1 MPNSPVDPDD
11 SVSNADVVYA
21 DVLAGMEQEKSGL
34 SFNEKKEHLL
44 PKHIKA
50 SFAFLGFTWKPG
62 LWNKSDSEIDLKWTF
77 VITSLLLILYMPDFL
92 TGFESGF
99 YTEEQILSSVL
110 TVLALPV
117 ILIEFTI
124 AKTPENNYPPLWA
137 FWIILF
143 PVGALVLWFYSVSNG
158 GPWREQWNSQVRR
171 ESSTTGA
178 YTEIPDSLRSVPIFN
193 AYQEIMRKE
202 FDNTV
207 HKGDEFELFCAFLLE
222 KEGYIIEKV
231 EGGSGDMGTDIRV
244 KSPGFIGAQVSVQ
257 CKHYIDRT
265 VGSDVIQKSMGALN
279 LKQESFDQVVVM
291 TSGTF
296 TKPAIEMATD
306 NNVTLIDNAV
316 LRAWSEKHLVG
327 ISLTDILRRAQIWV
341 G

>member
-21 DVLAGMEQEKSGL
+21 EVLGRVTDEI
-34 SFNEKKEHLL
+34 KEHLL

-62 LWNKSDSEIDLKWTF
+62 FRDARNQLWNKSDSEIDLKWTF
-77 VITSLLLILYMPDFL
+77 VITSLLLILYIPHVI
-92 TGFESGF
+92 TGFELGYYS
-99 YTEEQILSSVL
+99 EEPLLASVL
-110 TVLALPV
+110 TVLVALPV
-117 ILIEFTI
+117 ILIEFNI
-124 AKTPENNYPPLWA
+124 ANTPEKNYSPRWA

-158 GPWREQWNSQVRR
+158 GPFKEVSSSHVRR
-171 ESSTTGA
+171 ESGA
-178 YTEIPDSLRSVPIFN
+178 YTEIPNSLRSVPIFSN
-193 AYQEIMRKE
+193 AYEEIMEKTFE
-202 FDNTV
+202 NTK

-222 KEGYIIEKV
+222 KEGYIIEKI
-231 EGGSGDMGTDIRV
+231 EGGSFDRGTDIRV
-244 KSPGFIGAQVSVQ
+244 KSPGYIGAKVSVQ
-257 CKHYIDRT
+257 CKHYIDNT

-279 LKQESFDQVVVM
+279 LKDESFDQVAVM

-296 TKPAIEMATD
+296 TKAALAMATA
-306 NNVTLIDNAV
+306 NNVKLIDNTF
-316 LRAWSEKHLVG
+316 LKKWSKKHLVG
-327 ISLTDILRRAQIWV
+327 ISLSEILQRGQIWV